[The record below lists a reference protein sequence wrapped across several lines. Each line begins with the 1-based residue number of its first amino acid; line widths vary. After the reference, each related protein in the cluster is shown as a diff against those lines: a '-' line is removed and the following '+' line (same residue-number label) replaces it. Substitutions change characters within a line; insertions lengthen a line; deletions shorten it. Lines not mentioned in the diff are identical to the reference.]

1 MPSEPTGG
9 TRMTRGQGTAKCGVS
24 RSDKATC
31 LSCLAMLASG
41 GTSNDDSASAI
52 KAVEEAGGVSGT
64 PWYGALRLKTSTMSH
79 VGNGAVNG
87 SRTRATSQRAEILE
101 STASADRSYKI
112 STRQTLAFCL
122 RRLNKSLLGTS
133 INARSK

>member
-9 TRMTRGQGTAKCGVS
+9 TRLTRGQVTAKCGVS

-31 LSCLAMLASG
+31 LSCLATLGSG
-41 GTSNDDSASAI
+41 GTSNDHSASAI
-52 KAVEEAGGVSGT
+52 KAVEETGGATGT
-64 PWYGALRLKTSTMSH
+64 PWYRAPRPKKSTMSH

-87 SRTRATSQRAEILE
+87 NRTRATSQRAEILE
-101 STASADRSYKI
+101 STASVDGCYKI
-112 STRQTLAFCL
+112 STRQALAFCL
-122 RRLNKSLLGTS
+122 RRLNKSLLGAS